1 MLPLIVLIL
10 SSFITDCLTKPTTES
25 THSILQRLG
34 FDQVQR
40 PVINHHKKRVAQETT
55 KARHHI
61 DGYNSE
67 TDSHMFVVKL
77 PPHHPYYSH
86 LKPQKFENEVISK
99 SSMNFRT
106 NGKPSGVYHWNIPVL
121 KNLPQSR
128 FGASRVAQG
137 DSKVY
142 HVKILPNE
150 YPKDYK
156 EKEKAFN
163 KLSKFKKQRFED
175 GSGINK
181 IKQSSYH
188 NNLRLYSIKNSIAQK
203 DQSIPLKKLP
213 ESHFKFAEPTHSPAV
228 QKTKH
233 NKNYMHDKMNES
245 LVRDAANAKD
255 KRQRGPSYYQPALPK
270 QNSFHKDFT
279 GNGKPKSFYV
289 IEKSNKATR
298 YHRLF

>member
-10 SSFITDCLTKPTTES
+10 SSFITDCLAKPTTES

-61 DGYNSE
+61 DGYNTE

-77 PPHHPYYSH
+77 PPHYPYYSH
-86 LKPQKFENEVISK
+86 MKPEKFENEVVSK

-106 NGKPSGVYHWNIPVL
+106 NGKPASVYHWNIPVL
-121 KNLPQSR
+121 KKIPQPR
-128 FGASRVAQG
+128 FGASRIAQG

-142 HVKILPNE
+142 HVKILPNQ
-150 YPKDYK
+150 YQKDYK
-156 EKEKAFN
+156 EKERPYN
-163 KLSKFKKQRFED
+163 KFSKFKKQRFED
-175 GSGINK
+175 GSTVNK
-181 IKQSSYH
+181 IKPSNYQNS
-188 NNLRLYSIKNSIAQK
+188 LKLYSVKNSVAQK
-203 DQSIPLKKLP
+203 DQNVSLKKLP
-213 ESHFKFAEPTHSPAV
+213 ETFGKFAESNHLPGV
-228 QKTKH
+228 QNLKS
-233 NKNYMHDKMNES
+233 NKNYNHDKINES

-289 IEKSNKATR
+289 IEKSNKAIR